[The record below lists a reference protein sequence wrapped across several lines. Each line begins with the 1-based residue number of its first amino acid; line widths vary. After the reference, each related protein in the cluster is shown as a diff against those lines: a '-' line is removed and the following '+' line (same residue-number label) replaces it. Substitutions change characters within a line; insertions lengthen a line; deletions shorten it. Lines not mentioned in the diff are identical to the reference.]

1 MAERGNVGIG
11 KLASTLDNRMSEH
24 QSGQFTPDFGTIKS
38 DMSLVTDTFPTPIS
52 DEDYSVCRH
61 LSGYDITGGSHGGH
75 NSGNG
80 SHSHELPTLK
90 PGDRVL
96 VIWANEE
103 AVVVDIIVKAS
114 SI

>member
-1 MAERGNVGIG
+1 MAKQGNVGIG
-11 KLASTLDNRMSEH
+11 KLASTLDRRMSEH
-24 QSGQFTPDFGTIKS
+24 QEGQFTPDFGTIKS

-61 LSGYDITGGSHGGH
+61 LAGLDFSGGKHGGH
-75 NSGNG
+75 DSGDG
-80 SHSHELPTLK
+80 SHSHELPSLR

-103 AVVVDIIVKAS
+103 AVVVDVIVKAS